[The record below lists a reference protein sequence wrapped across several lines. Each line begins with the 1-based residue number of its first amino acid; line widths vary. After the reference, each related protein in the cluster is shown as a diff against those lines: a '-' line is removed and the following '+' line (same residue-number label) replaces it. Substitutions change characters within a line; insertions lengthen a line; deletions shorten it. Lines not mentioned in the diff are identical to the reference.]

1 MGWFLVFLAAVSE
14 ITGVIGLKLFTQAR
28 TIRNTVIYVSGF
40 ALSFVFLYA
49 AFKYLQVSIAYS
61 VWIGIGT
68 AGAVLVNM
76 IFLGE
81 SRSIGRIISVGL
93 IVIGVVGLKAIS

>member
-14 ITGVIGLKLFTQAR
+14 ITGVIGLKMFTEKKSV
-28 TIRNTVIYVSGF
+28 RNTIIYASGF
-40 ALSFVFLYA
+40 AGAFLFLYM

-61 VWIGIGT
+61 VWIGVGT

-76 IFLGE
+76 VFFGE
-81 SRSIGRIISVGL
+81 SKSKGRILSVAL
-93 IVIGVVGLKAIS
+93 IVIGVVGLKLVS